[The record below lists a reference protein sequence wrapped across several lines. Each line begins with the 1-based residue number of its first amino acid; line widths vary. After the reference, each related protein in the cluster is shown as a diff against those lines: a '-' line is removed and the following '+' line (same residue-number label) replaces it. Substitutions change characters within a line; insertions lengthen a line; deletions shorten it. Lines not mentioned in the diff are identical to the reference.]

1 VADCGV
7 VAEAMLARERG
18 AALDPELRDHIRSC
32 AACGASNARLDALDQ
47 DLDALAG
54 DVDAP
59 PPFETVAGPAR
70 IVARGRRQARF
81 ARRML
86 PVALACAGAG
96 VAAVVATLTL
106 HHPGGRLAVAGEV
119 LDASRGL
126 TEAGLADGARV
137 TVVSGRAVVEAS
149 DGRRAVVRLETG
161 SAFLSV
167 PHLGTDRTFAVT
179 TDEVEVRVHGT
190 RFEVAR
196 GSQGTRVSVA
206 DGTVEI
212 RPRDRPGE
220 AFLLGRGQ
228 SRLIEGLPQR
238 RLRARAAAIA
248 ALDQRD
254 DSTVGD
260 KIRAWLESDPPAEE
274 AAEANALL
282 AWKLSRD
289 GDRAGAL
296 RCYRRA
302 LALLPAGRA
311 PLWADNACAQLAL
324 LEEGDGAEAGAAAWR
339 RYLERFP
346 AGVHAT
352 TARSRLAGQ
361 DGKIARDNR

>member
-1 VADCGV
+1 
-7 VAEAMLARERG
+7 MLARERG

-106 HHPGGRLAVAGEV
+106 HHPGGRLAAAGEV

-126 TEAGLADGARV
+126 TEAGLA
-137 TVVSGRAVVEAS
+137 

-212 RPRDRPGE
+212 SPRDRPGE
-220 AFLLGRGQ
+220 AFLL
-228 SRLIEGLPQR
+228 
-238 RLRARAAAIA
+238 
-248 ALDQRD
+248 
-254 DSTVGD
+254 
-260 KIRAWLESDPPAEE
+260 
-274 AAEANALL
+274 
-282 AWKLSRD
+282 
-289 GDRAGAL
+289 
-296 RCYRRA
+296 
-302 LALLPAGRA
+302 
-311 PLWADNACAQLAL
+311 
-324 LEEGDGAEAGAAAWR
+324 
-339 RYLERFP
+339 
-346 AGVHAT
+346 
-352 TARSRLAGQ
+352 
-361 DGKIARDNR
+361 